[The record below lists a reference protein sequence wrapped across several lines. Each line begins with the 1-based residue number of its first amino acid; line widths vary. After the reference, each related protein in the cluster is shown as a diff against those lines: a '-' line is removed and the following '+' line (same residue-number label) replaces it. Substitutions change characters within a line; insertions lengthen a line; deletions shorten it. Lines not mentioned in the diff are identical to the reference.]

1 MDDVDASLIIDLI
14 IEVSVCGDCIARK
27 AGVPRGQVDGTLK
40 RLTHTVKITT
50 KVARCD
56 SCLKTS
62 VVHRLG

>member
-1 MDDVDASLIIDLI
+1 MDDIDASLIIGLI

-27 AGVPRGQVDGTLK
+27 AGIPRGQVDDTLK
-40 RLTHTVKITT
+40 RLTHTVKLTST
-50 KVARCD
+50 VARCD